1 MTRTEVA
8 LLTTLFNLLLI
19 GLFISRTDLAYFEQ
33 TVVIEDGLVETVSVV
48 ALVAA
53 SAVCGY
59 RLFRL
64 RGERSPLFLACVALL
79 GALFIFGAGEEIS
92 WGQRIF
98 GVESPEFFQKNNSQA
113 ETNLHN
119 LVLGGVRINKLVFG
133 TILAIV
139 VISYVLILPQLYKRV
154 ARVRAWVDA
163 LAIPV
168 PRPMHAL
175 VYILAYA
182 IVALV
187 HSKRGHGEL
196 LELTG
201 CVLFLLIV
209 LYPAN
214 RPVFL
219 PKTTQG

>member
-1 MTRTEVA
+1 MSLETE
-8 LLTTLFNLLLI
+8 
-19 GLFISRTDLAYFEQ
+19 
-33 TVVIEDGLVETVSVV
+33 
-48 ALVAA
+48 
-53 SAVCGY
+53 AVLD
-59 RLFRL
+59 RRRL
-64 RGERSPLFLACVALL
+64 RRRASFWRGLA
-79 GALFIFGAGEEIS
+79 
-92 WGQRIF
+92 
-98 GVESPEFFQKNNSQA
+98 
-113 ETNLHN
+113 
-119 LVLGGVRINKLVFG
+119 
-133 TILAIV
+133 ILAIV

-219 PKTTQG
+219 PKTVEG